1 LHREKIHK
9 GVAASQGISIGK
21 AYLYARKQVNINT
34 MKISDE
40 EVEAE
45 IVLLKNAIEVSLKE
59 LNKIYDI
66 SLERIGEKNSK
77 IFEAQIEIIKD
88 TIFLDSILT
97 RIREENRSAGF
108 VFNDEIEKLGQI
120 FLKAENNYMHERYAD
135 LIDVKNRVIRNM
147 KRDKLVSKVE
157 EDSIIF
163 AHELSPADTILFSRR
178 KVRGY
183 ATDTGG
189 ITSHTAIISRALRV
203 PSVVGMKIISKQIIS
218 GETVIIDGFE
228 GIIISN
234 PTEQTIESYRKKQ
247 DEHKSHELLLVNI
260 VNKPCETLDRKRV
273 EITANIE
280 FIEETEFLQNCGD
293 CGIGLYRTEHLY
305 MEKGDFPSIGE
316 QIEDYTHIS
325 NITFPKKVTIR
336 TYDLGGDKIFKEN
349 NYKEL
354 NPYLGWRGIR
364 MCLDKKDVFKAQL
377 EALMISSSKKNI
389 KIMLPMI
396 GSVDEVRETKL
407 LLKEV
412 KKGLDEKGVYY
423 DKNIQL
429 GIMIEVP
436 SAFVLAEELS
446 KEADFFSI
454 GTNDLIQYILAVD
467 RGNNFISDLYQ
478 QFHPAV
484 IRALQRIIDGG
495 HKNKIKVSM
504 CGEMASVPLAI
515 PLLIGL
521 GLDELSVIPSMFSE
535 IKQIVRATKYTDAKI
550 FAEEILT
557 LPTEGQIKSKVT
569 EFFNTKIKPQLL

>member
-9 GVAASQGISIGK
+9 GVAASHGISIGK

-40 EVEAE
+40 EVEPE

-88 TIFLDSILT
+88 TIFLDMVLA

-120 FLKAENNYMHERYAD
+120 FLKSENGYMHERYAD

-163 AHELSPADTILFSRR
+163 AHELTPADTILFSRR

-203 PSVVGMKIISKQIIS
+203 PSVVGMKIISKQIVS
-218 GETVIIDGFE
+218 GETVIVDGYE

-234 PTEQTIESYRKKQ
+234 PTEQTIDSYRKKQ
-247 DEHKSHELLLVNI
+247 DEHKSHELLLTNI
-260 VNKPCETLDRKRV
+260 INKPCETLDKKRV

-280 FIEETEFLQNCGD
+280 FIEETEFLQSCGD

-349 NYKEL
+349 YYKEL

-377 EALMISSSKKNI
+377 EALMISSAKKNI

-396 GSVDEVRETKL
+396 GSVDEVRETKV

-423 DKNIQL
+423 DKNIPL

-446 KEADFFSI
+446 KEVDFFSI

-484 IRALQRIIDGG
+484 IRALQKIVEGG

-535 IKQIVRATKYTDAKI
+535 IKQIVRATKYSEAKL

-557 LPTEGQIKSKVT
+557 LPTESQIKSKVT